1 MVINRTIASA
11 NWMHPL
17 SFFLYHPI
25 WNGPLTHVV
34 TVQWMTRRSIC
45 NWVQSIRNVQYAH
58 HATSLTD
65 SFSMC
70 VCMSTR
76 SIWGHEFKCPLDMM
90 PFDTNRSMP
99 IDCLLFHSLPLLMGL
114 NRSGTRHIIGK
125 LVWSL
130 RQTMAWSR
138 SNGTHWDCGHD
149 WLPQFIYIYVVV
161 YMYRHSKSKQTNADY
176 WLYLP
181 IVANNWTLS
190 TQSCHHAQMDR
201 FKSNGCNKFILEL
214 GST

>member
-1 MVINRTIASA
+1 
-11 NWMHPL
+11 
-17 SFFLYHPI
+17 
-25 WNGPLTHVV
+25 
-34 TVQWMTRRSIC
+34 MTRRSIC

-125 LVWSL
+125 LWPTIEHYSHKVAITPKWIDL
-130 RQTMAWSR
+130 NRTAA
-138 SNGTHWDCGHD
+138 
-149 WLPQFIYIYVVV
+149 
-161 YMYRHSKSKQTNADY
+161 TN
-176 WLYLP
+176 LFLNS
-181 IVANNWTLS
+181 VQLN
-190 TQSCHHAQMDR
+190 
-201 FKSNGCNKFILEL
+201 
-214 GST
+214 